1 MAASKDR
8 SRGQRRIPPEA
19 VAVALLAAYSVAMF
33 GCCLRRPTRHRQQP
47 AQPGGLVGE
56 ITRRGWGPIIP
67 SDVSMV
73 ASPQD
78 EAWTLT
84 SRRTAMAHPVLLG
97 LNDCENGERVF
108 DLTKRRPPCG
118 RDGETEVIAGPIPEN
133 WIHAGALLTLDC
145 ADMEEPIR
153 WVAGLRPS
161 ASGRCR
167 CSP

>member
-1 MAASKDR
+1 
-8 SRGQRRIPPEA
+8 
-19 VAVALLAAYSVAMF
+19 
-33 GCCLRRPTRHRQQP
+33 
-47 AQPGGLVGE
+47 
-56 ITRRGWGPIIP
+56 
-67 SDVSMV
+67 MV

-118 RDGETEVIAGPIPEN
+118 RDGETEVIAGPIPDN

-145 ADMEEPIR
+145 TDMEEPIR